1 MVRIGLGIVFIYA
14 GYDKIFHPKDFAEA
28 VYNYQLLPDSLIN
41 ITAIVLPWFE
51 LVLGLF
57 LVSGFWQEGCAVAS
71 SALLLVF
78 FIAMGVNMARGLNI
92 HCGCFS
98 VTAESAM
105 DVWTLLRDSIL
116 LLISVLLT
124 ASVLRRNEG
133 SSKK

>member
-1 MVRIGLGIVFIYA
+1 MVRIWLGIVFIYA
-14 GYDKIFHPKDFAEA
+14 GYDKIFHPKDFAQA

-41 ITAIVLPWFE
+41 ITAVVLPWFE
-51 LVLGLF
+51 IVLGLF
-57 LVSGFWQEGCAVAS
+57 MVTGFWLEGCAVAG
-71 SALLLVF
+71 SALLFVF
-78 FIAMGVNMARGLNI
+78 LSAMGVNMARGLNI

-105 DVWTLLRDSIL
+105 DIWTLLRDSIL
-116 LLISVLLT
+116 LLISVFLT